1 MNTDRITSKTAQRF
15 YDWLGVKH
23 DVGGRFER
31 RAKDRALELLEPGS
45 AQRLLNVGVGTGKEQ
60 RTIQLALP
68 SGGLSFGVDLSG
80 EMLNVTRRRV
90 PETELAQAMA
100 GQLPF
105 VSNSFDRLF
114 CTNVLDL
121 LETAVLPQTLAE
133 FHRVLQPGGKLI
145 LVSLT
150 EGVNAP
156 SRLLVSLWKAAYR
169 LHPLILGGCRPLQL
183 QTLVAQAGFAI
194 IHREIIVQL
203 GVPSE
208 LILAWK

>member
-1 MNTDRITSKTAQRF
+1 MTDSITPETARSF

-31 RAKDRALELLEPGS
+31 RAKDRALELLDVGS

-60 RTIQLALP
+60 RTIQAALP
-68 SGGLSFGVDLSG
+68 PGGQAFGIDLSG
-80 EMLNVTRRRV
+80 EMLKVTQRRV
-90 PETELAQAMA
+90 PETQLAQAMA
-100 GQLPF
+100 WQLPF
-105 VSNSFDRLF
+105 ASSSFDRVF
-114 CTNVLDL
+114 CTYVLDL
-121 LETAVLPQTLAE
+121 LETAVLPQTLTE

-156 SRLLVSLWKAAYR
+156 SRTLVGLWKAAYR
-169 LHPLILGGCRPLQL
+169 LHPLLLGGCRPLQL
-183 QTLVAQAGFAI
+183 QPLVQQARFSI
-194 IHREIIVQL
+194 IHREVIVQL

-208 LILAWK
+208 LILAEK